1 MGCGGCGARGM
12 ALGMSAHARWKLPLG
27 TAGVLVL
34 AVGAWLV
41 FGGQAPEDTASSA
54 PPAPV
59 TQAPSPPPVFAST
72 PAVPRSK
79 DGGLDLV
86 GAATAQVQA
95 APPDEEPAP
104 YPVDLEA
111 LRAKLPGN
119 LYFEMDAPTK
129 DPAELSRREGVKA
142 KWNALY
148 GKVLSN
154 EASEEEVHQY
164 YEHRR
169 QVSEDAIAFATT
181 MLQDY
186 GDKLPSEHRGLL
198 ELSVNMH
205 RTRLAEI
212 PRQESDALARREA
225 HAQRQKE
232 WRAGGGRQP

>member
-1 MGCGGCGARGM
+1 
-12 ALGMSAHARWKLPLG
+12 MSTHARWKLPLG

-41 FGGQAPEDTASSA
+41 FGGQAPEDTAPSA
-54 PPAPV
+54 PPATV

-86 GAATAQVQA
+86 GAAAAQVQA

>member
-1 MGCGGCGARGM
+1 
-12 ALGMSAHARWKLPLG
+12 MSTRARWQLPLG

-41 FGGQAPEDTASSA
+41 FGGPAPEDAAPPAA

-59 TQAPSPPPVFAST
+59 AQAPAPPPVFAST
-72 PAVPRSK
+72 PAVPRAK

-95 APPDEEPAP
+95 APEEDPGP

-119 LYFEMDAPTK
+119 LYWDMDVPTK
-129 DPAELSRREGVKA
+129 DPEEMRRREDVKA
-142 KWNALY
+142 RWNALY

-154 EASEEEVHQY
+154 EATEEEVHQY
-164 YEHRR
+164 YDHRR

-181 MLQDY
+181 VLEDY
-186 GDKLPSEHRGLL
+186 GDKLPEEHRGLL

-205 RTRLAEI
+205 RARLAEI
-212 PRQESDALARREA
+212 PRQEAEALSRREA

>member
-1 MGCGGCGARGM
+1 
-12 ALGMSAHARWKLPLG
+12 MSTHARWKLPLG

-41 FGGQAPEDTASSA
+41 FGGQAPEDTAPSA
-54 PPAPV
+54 PPATV

-86 GAATAQVQA
+86 GAAAAQVQA
-95 APPDEEPAP
+95 APPDEEAAP

>member
-1 MGCGGCGARGM
+1 
-12 ALGMSAHARWKLPLG
+12 MSTRARWKLPLG

-41 FGGQAPEDTASSA
+41 FGGQAPEDATPAV
-54 PPAPV
+54 PPAPMA
-59 TQAPSPPPVFAST
+59 QAPAPPPVFASSS
-72 PAVPRSK
+72 AVPRAK

-95 APPDEEPAP
+95 EEPEAGP
-104 YPVDLEA
+104 YPVDLDA

-119 LYFEMDAPTK
+119 LYWENDVPTQ
-129 DPAELSRREGVKA
+129 DPDELRRREGVKA

-148 GKVLSN
+148 GKVLAN
-154 EASEEEVHQY
+154 EATEEEVHQY

-169 QVSEDAIAFATT
+169 QLSEDAIAFATT
-181 MLQDY
+181 VLQDY
-186 GDKLPSEHRGLL
+186 GDKLPSEHKGLL
-198 ELSVNMH
+198 ELSVNLH
-205 RTRLAEI
+205 RARLAEL

-225 HAQRQKE
+225 NAQRQKE